1 MRGFMRS
8 GLGGSLAVALCAAL
22 LACGGGGESGGSSAP
37 ASSSSSATS
46 AASSSQAASS
56 VGSSSSSSSVS
67 SVVSSSASSSS
78 VSSASSSIATLSQDG
93 NPIYAEMGTYKT
105 LLSTSGDDA
114 AKLAADKA
122 KADIIITWQTDEGGF
137 YKHISDS
144 KAGAGT
150 KYSTAWVSGSKSS
163 SWLGAG
169 GVSLGTIDNDA
180 TTSEL
185 MFLADVY
192 KRSGDTKYRDAARKT
207 LDFLL
212 TMQYPSGGF
221 PQVYPARADTSYS
234 NYVTF
239 NDDAMARVM
248 LVLDQTAKKVAPLD
262 SADLFTDA
270 QRAKLDTAIAKGV
283 EFILKAQIVQN
294 GVKTVWCAQHD
305 PVTYAPLGA
314 RAYELPSKSGKE
326 SVLVTAFLMSR
337 PQTAE
342 VAAAVKGALAWYNSS
357 AVKLAN
363 TAYEKTNSKANKTNP
378 FIAQAGST
386 TWYRF
391 YELNSDTPIFSGRLP
406 NASDCEKPEPFATC
420 RGKQADIMQIEYER
434 RYGYEWGG
442 SYGTTLFTYAQKAG
456 VSY

>member
-1 MRGFMRS
+1 M
-8 GLGGSLAVALCAAL
+8 
-22 LACGGGGESGGSSAP
+22 
-37 ASSSSSATS
+37 
-46 AASSSQAASS
+46 
-56 VGSSSSSSSVS
+56 
-67 SVVSSSASSSS
+67 
-78 VSSASSSIATLSQDG
+78 LSQDG
-93 NPIYAEMGTYKT
+93 NPIYSEMGTYKT
-105 LLSTSGDDA
+105 LLSTSGDAA

-150 KYSTAWVSGSKSS
+150 KYSKAWVSGSKSS

-262 SADLFTDA
+262 AADLFTDA

-283 EFILKAQIVQN
+283 DFILKAQIVQN

-326 SVLVTAFLMSR
+326 SVLVTAFLMTR

-357 AVKLAN
+357 AVKVAD
-363 TAYEKTNSKANKTNP
+363 TAYVKRASCTEPNCDNTYNP
-378 FIAQAGST
+378 IQTKAGST
-386 TWYRF
+386 MWYRF
-391 YELNSDTPIFSGRLP
+391 YEVTQDQGFFSDRTGGTFY
-406 NASDCEKPEPFATC
+406 
-420 RGKQADIMQIEYER
+420 DIMEIEAER

-442 SYGTTLFTYAQKAG
+442 SYGATLFTYAQKAG